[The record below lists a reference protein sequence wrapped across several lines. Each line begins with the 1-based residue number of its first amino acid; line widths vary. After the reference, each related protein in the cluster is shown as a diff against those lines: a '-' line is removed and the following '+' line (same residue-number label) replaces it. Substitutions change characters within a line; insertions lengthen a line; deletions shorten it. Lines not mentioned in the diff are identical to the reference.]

1 MNNYEIS
8 LIIPVHNSS
17 NFVDIIYNNISSQIF
32 TNFEVL
38 IIDDHS
44 RDNTKEALKEKFKNT
59 KFKYRILSSKGN
71 GVSAARN
78 MGIEKSQG
86 KYVAFIDDDDE
97 IVPDY
102 LEILHT
108 HVTND
113 NTPIALGN
121 YSEITQDKETPFKF
135 KDTGIFY
142 NEWIINKLIP
152 QAIFPLEG
160 EQSIWLPV
168 WRTIIKRDIIIS
180 NNIKFDEKISQA
192 EDFLFMIELLL
203 KAERISII
211 SGKSIYFY
219 NRRQSSAMNKYIEN
233 DIEKQKYFHKQ
244 FYNLLNENNLYNLYR
259 KRYLSNRVKMYSTL
273 ISNAA
278 RASSKKVGIQEIKK
292 SRELFLKDDSVNSTS
307 LKSLYNSKSIRFA
320 IYLLLH
326 NQIVLLYSIYRLKEK
341 KRLNQFN

>member
-1 MNNYEIS
+1 MIV
-8 LIIPVHNSS
+8 PVHNSS
-17 NFVDIIYNNISSQIF
+17 RFVDKIYNNISSQIF

-44 RDNTKEALKEKFKNT
+44 IDNTKEALKEKFRNVN
-59 KFKYRILSSKGN
+59 FKHRILSSKGN

-97 IVPDY
+97 IVPEY
-102 LEILHT
+102 LEILHSRVIKDKT
-108 HVTND
+108 QV
-113 NTPIALGN
+113 ALGN
-121 YSEITQDKETPFKF
+121 YSEVTQNKEIPFNF

-152 QAIFPLEG
+152 QAIFPLER

-168 WRTIIKRDIIIS
+168 WRTIIKRDIIIN

-278 RASSKKVGIQEIKK
+278 RASNKKVGIQEIKK
-292 SRELFLKDDSVNSTS
+292 SRELFLKDDYVNSTS
-307 LKSLYNSKSIRFA
+307 LKSLYNSKSIQFA
-320 IYLLLH
+320 IYLLQH

-341 KRLNQFN
+341 KRLNEFN